1 MAQAES
7 AFSKARVEAFS
18 DGVLA
23 VIITIMVLDLK
34 APESDD
40 FAALVR
46 LWPSFAIYLVSFAFV
61 AIYWINHHAI
71 MMAARQATASL
82 IWANNALLLCLSLI
96 PFATAYVGAT
106 HISPL
111 ATMVYAALQFACGV
125 AFTLTYSTIVAQRRD
140 DAEFMAAARARRVQ
154 NRAAIA
160 VYGISILVA
169 AVSPVSALALFVAVA
184 VAYVV
189 PGLFNEAPLPRSA
202 RSEG

>member
-1 MAQAES
+1 MAEAGG

-34 APESDD
+34 APETDD
-40 FAALVR
+40 LAALTR
-46 LWPSFAIYLVSFAFV
+46 LWPSFAIYVVSFAFV

-71 MMAARQATASL
+71 MMAAREATASL
-82 IWANNALLLCLSLI
+82 IWANNTLLLCLSLI

-111 ATMVYAALQFACGV
+111 ATMTYAALQFACGL
-125 AFTLTYSTIVAQRRD
+125 AFTLTFSTVVAQRRD
-140 DAEFMAAARARRVQ
+140 DAEFMAAARARRLQ
-154 NRAAIA
+154 NLSAIA
-160 VYGISILVA
+160 VYGVSIFVA
-169 AVSPVSALALFVAVA
+169 AISPVSALALFLAVA

-189 PGLFNEAPLPRSA
+189 PGLFVVAPLPRS
-202 RSEG
+202 ED

>member
-1 MAQAES
+1 MAEAEN

-40 FAALVR
+40 LAGLAR
-46 LWPSFAIYLVSFAFV
+46 LSPSFAIYVVSFAFV

-111 ATMVYAALQFACGV
+111 ATMVYAALQFACGL

-140 DAEFMAAARARRVQ
+140 DAEFMAAARARRLQ

-160 VYGISILVA
+160 VYGVSILVA

-189 PGLFNEAPLPRSA
+189 PGLFNEAPLPRSV

>member
-1 MAQAES
+1 MAQAEN
-7 AFSKARVEAFS
+7 AFSKARLEAFS

-40 FAALVR
+40 LAALAR
-46 LWPSFAIYLVSFAFV
+46 LWPSFAIYVVSFAFV

-71 MMAARQATASL
+71 MMAARQATAGL

-111 ATMVYAALQFACGV
+111 ATMIYAALQFSCGL
-125 AFTLTYSTIVAQRRD
+125 AFMLTYSTIVAQRRD
-140 DAEFMAAARARRVQ
+140 DAEFMAAARARRLQ
-154 NRAAIA
+154 NLAAIA
-160 VYGISILVA
+160 VYGVSILVA
-169 AVSPVSALALFVAVA
+169 AISPVSALALFVAVA

-202 RSEG
+202 RFEG

>member
-1 MAQAES
+1 MAEAEN

-40 FAALVR
+40 LAALTG
-46 LWPSFAIYLVSFAFV
+46 LWPSFAIYIVSFAFV

-71 MMAARQATASL
+71 MSAARQATPSL

-111 ATMVYAALQFACGV
+111 ATMIYAALQFACGL
-125 AFTLTYSTIVAQRRD
+125 AFTLTHSTIVAQRRD
-140 DAEFMAAARARRVQ
+140 DAKFMAAARARRLQ
-154 NRAAIA
+154 NFAAIA
-160 VYGISILVA
+160 VYGVSILIA
-169 AVSPVSALALFVAVA
+169 AVSPVSALALFLAVA

-189 PGLFNEAPLPRSA
+189 PGLFIATPLRRSA

>member
-140 DAEFMAAARARRVQ
+140 DAEFMAAARARRMQ

>member
-1 MAQAES
+1 MAEAEN
-7 AFSKARVEAFS
+7 AFSKARLEAFS

-40 FAALVR
+40 LAALLK
-46 LWPSFAIYLVSFAFV
+46 LWPSFVIYVVSFAFV

-82 IWANNALLLCLSLI
+82 IWANNTLLLCLSLI

-111 ATMVYAALQFACGV
+111 ATTVYAALQFVCGL
-125 AFTLTYSTIVAQRRD
+125 AFSLTYSTIVAQRRD
-140 DAEFMAAARARRVQ
+140 DAEFMAAARARRLQ
-154 NRAAIA
+154 NLAALI
-160 VYGISILVA
+160 VYGVSILVA
-169 AVSPVSALALFVAVA
+169 AVSPLSALALFVAVA

-189 PGLFNEAPLPRSA
+189 PGLFSEAPLPRAA

>member
-1 MAQAES
+1 MTQAEN

-40 FAALVR
+40 LAALLK
-46 LWPSFAIYLVSFAFV
+46 LWPSFAIYVVSFAFV

-71 MMAARQATASL
+71 MMAARQATVSL

-106 HISPL
+106 HISSL
-111 ATMVYAALQFACGV
+111 ATTVYAALQFACGL
-125 AFTLTYSTIVAQRRD
+125 AFSLTYSTIVAQRRD
-140 DAEFMAAARARRVQ
+140 DAEFIAAARARRWQ
-154 NRAAIA
+154 NRAANV
-160 VYGISILVA
+160 VYLVSILVA
-169 AVSPVSALALFVAVA
+169 AISPVSALALFAAVA

-189 PGLFNEAPLPRSA
+189 PGLFNKAPLPRSA
-202 RSEG
+202 RSES

>member
-1 MAQAES
+1 MAQAEN

-40 FAALVR
+40 LAALTR
-46 LWPSFAIYLVSFAFV
+46 LWPSFAIYVVSFAFV
-61 AIYWINHHAI
+61 AIYWINHHALLA
-71 MMAARQATASL
+71 AARQATASL
-82 IWANNALLLCLSLI
+82 IWANNALLFCLSLI

-106 HISPL
+106 HLSPL
-111 ATMVYAALQFACGV
+111 ATAVYAALQFACGL

-140 DAEFMAAARARRVQ
+140 DAEFMAAARARRLQ
-154 NRAAIA
+154 NHVALVVYGVSIVIAAI
-160 VYGISILVA
+160 
-169 AVSPVSALALFVAVA
+169 SPLSALALFVAVA

-202 RSEG
+202 RSES

>member
-1 MAQAES
+1 MAEAGG

-34 APESDD
+34 VPETDD
-40 FAALVR
+40 LAALTR
-46 LWPSFAIYLVSFAFV
+46 LWPSFAIYVVSFAFV

-71 MMAARQATASL
+71 MMAAREATASL
-82 IWANNALLLCLSLI
+82 IWANNTLLLCLSLI

-111 ATMVYAALQFACGV
+111 ATMTYAALQFACGLV
-125 AFTLTYSTIVAQRRD
+125 FTLTFSTVVAQRRD
-140 DAEFMAAARARRVQ
+140 DAEFMAAARARRLQ
-154 NRAAIA
+154 NLSAIA
-160 VYGISILVA
+160 VYGVSIFVA
-169 AVSPVSALALFVAVA
+169 AISPVSALALFLAVA

-189 PGLFNEAPLPRSA
+189 PGLFVVAPLPRS
-202 RSEG
+202 ED

>member
-1 MAQAES
+1 MAQAEN
-7 AFSKARVEAFS
+7 AFSMARVEAFS

-34 APESDD
+34 APETDD
-40 FAALVR
+40 LAGLAK
-46 LWPSFAIYLVSFAFV
+46 LWPSFAIYVVSFAFV

-71 MMAARQATASL
+71 MMAARQATPSL
-82 IWANNALLLCLSLI
+82 IWANNALLLCLSLV

-111 ATMVYAALQFACGV
+111 ATMIYAALQFACGV

-140 DAEFMAAARARRVQ
+140 DTEFMAAAQARKVQ

-160 VYGISILVA
+160 VYGVSILVA

-189 PGLFNEAPLPRSA
+189 PGLFNEAPLPRA
-202 RSEG
+202 AHSEG

>member
-1 MAQAES
+1 MAAAEN
-7 AFSKARVEAFS
+7 AFSKARLEAFS

-34 APESDD
+34 APESDELG
-40 FAALVR
+40 ALTR
-46 LWPSFAIYLVSFAFV
+46 LWPSFIIYVVSFAFV

-82 IWANNALLLCLSLI
+82 IWANNVLLLCLSLI
-96 PFATAYVGAT
+96 PFTTAYVGAT
-106 HISPL
+106 HVSQL
-111 ATMVYAALQFACGV
+111 ATTIYAALQFACGL
-125 AFTLTYSTIVAQRRD
+125 AFWLTYETIVAQRRD
-140 DAEFMAAARARRVQ
+140 DAEFMATARARRLQ
-154 NRAAIA
+154 NLAALTVYGVSILIAAI
-160 VYGISILVA
+160 
-169 AVSPVSALALFVAVA
+169 SPLSALALFVAVA

>member
-1 MAQAES
+1 MTQAEN

-40 FAALVR
+40 LAALLK
-46 LWPSFAIYLVSFAFV
+46 LWPSFVIYLVSFAFV

-106 HISPL
+106 HISSL
-111 ATMVYAALQFACGV
+111 ATTVYAALQFACGL
-125 AFTLTYSTIVAQRRD
+125 AFSLTYSTIVAQRRD
-140 DAEFMAAARARRVQ
+140 DAEFMAAARARRLQ
-154 NRAAIA
+154 NLAALL
-160 VYGISILVA
+160 VYGASILVA
-169 AVSPVSALALFVAVA
+169 AISPLSALALFIAVA

>member
-1 MAQAES
+1 
-7 AFSKARVEAFS
+7 
-18 DGVLA
+18 
-23 VIITIMVLDLK
+23 
-34 APESDD
+34 
-40 FAALVR
+40 
-46 LWPSFAIYLVSFAFV
+46 
-61 AIYWINHHAI
+61 
-71 MMAARQATASL
+71 
-82 IWANNALLLCLSLI
+82 
-96 PFATAYVGAT
+96 
-106 HISPL
+106 
-111 ATMVYAALQFACGV
+111 MVYAALQFACGV

>member
-71 MMAARQATASL
+71 MMAARQATVSL
-82 IWANNALLLCLSLI
+82 IWAN
-96 PFATAYVGAT
+96 
-106 HISPL
+106 
-111 ATMVYAALQFACGV
+111 YAALQFACGV

-140 DAEFMAAARARRVQ
+140 DAEFMAAARARRMQ